1 MRGGQA
7 RLEAGQPDT
16 RAGRQPGR
24 RVLGAREIL
33 LVAMGGAIG
42 SVARYLTGLA
52 FPPPAAGFPWPTF
65 TVNVSGCLVLGFLLV
80 YLLDVWPPRPGLRLF
95 LTTGLLGGYTTFSG
109 YAAGIAHLLD
119 GRAFALA
126 DAYALTSLLAG
137 LVAVWSG
144 VTLARR
150 TASLHRA
157 NRKAARS

>member
-16 RAGRQPGR
+16 RLRRQSGR
-24 RVLGAREIL
+24 RALAAREIL
-33 LVAMGGAIG
+33 PVAAGGATG
-42 SVARYLTGLA
+42 SVARYLAGVV

-65 TVNVSGCLVLGFLLV
+65 TVNVTGCLVLGFLLV
-80 YLLDVWPPRPGLRLF
+80 YLLDVWPPRQGLRLF

-119 GRAFALA
+119 ARAFALA
-126 DAYALTSLLAG
+126 DAYALTSLVAGLAG
-137 LVAVWSG
+137 VWCG

-150 TASLHRA
+150 MASLHRA